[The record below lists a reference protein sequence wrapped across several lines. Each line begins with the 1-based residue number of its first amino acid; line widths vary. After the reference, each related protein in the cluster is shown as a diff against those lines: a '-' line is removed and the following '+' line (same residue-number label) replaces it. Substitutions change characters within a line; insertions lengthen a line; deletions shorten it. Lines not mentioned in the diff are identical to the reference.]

1 MTTQTKTVTQW
12 RREWR
17 RLFKA
22 SIAAAHALPEYAALE
37 AAHKAYREAR
47 RRMDISGMDELNDM
61 LEAASQTYRAA
72 ASRLPHHDEMRRID
86 AMLREFD
93 TYGHA
98 AGVRA

>member
-1 MTTQTKTVTQW
+1 M
-12 RREWR
+12 
-17 RLFKA
+17 
-22 SIAAAHALPEYAALE
+22 H
-37 AAHKAYREAR
+37 
-47 RRMDISGMDELNDM
+47 ISGMDELNDM

-86 AMLREFD
+86 AMLRQFD